1 MVYHCSIA
9 VDGTTKVACGTA
21 ILPLKTQTAGPAPH
35 VFEGQDVVDEAIY
48 LFRSNVLF
56 RKFDVKGPADRTLI
70 YLTLYIN
77 ACLKATADAKTK
89 DQAKKLLDSL
99 LQERFRIPGETG
111 FALGGFMFA
120 PKTTEEGELFR
131 GYMKQCREE
140 VNNRILDFCFKKDGT
155 PDKYWYAFAKK
166 TFMNKNLS

>member
-9 VDGTTKVACGTA
+9 VDEKSKLACGTA
-21 ILPLKTQTAGPAPH
+21 ILPLETQTAGPAPH

-56 RKFDVKGPADRTLI
+56 RKYDVKGPADRTLI

-89 DQAKKLLDSL
+89 DEAKKLLGAL
-99 LQERFRIPGETG
+99 LQEHFKIPGDVG

-120 PKTTEEGELFR
+120 PKTAAEGEMFR
-131 GYMKQCREE
+131 G
-140 VNNRILDFCFKKDGT
+140 T
-155 PDKYWYAFAKK
+155 
-166 TFMNKNLS
+166 

>member
-9 VDGTTKVACGTA
+9 VDEKTKLACGTA

-56 RKFDVKGPADRTLI
+56 RKYDVKGPADRTLI

-89 DQAKKLLDSL
+89 DEAK
-99 LQERFRIPGETG
+99 E
-111 FALGGFMFA
+111 A
-120 PKTTEEGELFR
+120 PARGAEARAWPELPR
-131 GYMKQCREE
+131 RRKCMRREE
-140 VNNRILDFCFKKDGT
+140 ERAQEGGGNAAVARCHCDDCCCLA
-155 PDKYWYAFAKK
+155 PSVSR
-166 TFMNKNLS
+166 NLHS